1 MILDSMSRRTAACE
15 VASDA
20 GNRETDRSGTD
31 AVSEGQLPGVTVD
44 PGRAHAEQARRLA
57 NVHRPIGAVGRRW
70 HCYWSRRRRVRSR
83 EPRPEVCL
91 RRLQRP
97 EGQRELVG
105 RESVEVREEAVEVE

>member
-15 VASDA
+15 VASHA
-20 GNRETDRSGTD
+20 GDGEADRSGTD
-31 AVSEGQLPGVTVD
+31 AVGEGQRPGVTVD
-44 PGRAHAEQARRLA
+44 PRRAHAEQTRCLA
-57 NVHRPIGAVGRRW
+57 HVHRRIGAVSRRW
-70 HCYWSRRRRVRSR
+70 NGSWSRQWRERGR

-105 RESVEVREEAVEVE
+105 RESVEVREETVEVE